1 MTTSVGWGFGSSGVN
16 PSEVTH
22 AQQEETLGRI
32 HRGMAVYNVQ
42 GHRIGSVGGVLRAP
56 GDRAFAVVVRTGW
69 FGLGKELYI
78 PLQYVNVWGN
88 QVSLSVDRHVIH
100 RMGWD
105 KRPAYLEKPVTE
117 PTVEEHGAPAKA

>member
-1 MTTSVGWGFGSSGVN
+1 
-16 PSEVTH
+16 
-22 AQQEETLGRI
+22 
-32 HRGMAVYNVQ
+32 MAVYNVE
-42 GHRIGSVGGVLRAP
+42 GHRIGSVGGVLRSP

-105 KRPAYLEKPVTE
+105 HRPAYLEKPVTE
-117 PTVEEHGAPAKA
+117 PAVEEHGAPAKA